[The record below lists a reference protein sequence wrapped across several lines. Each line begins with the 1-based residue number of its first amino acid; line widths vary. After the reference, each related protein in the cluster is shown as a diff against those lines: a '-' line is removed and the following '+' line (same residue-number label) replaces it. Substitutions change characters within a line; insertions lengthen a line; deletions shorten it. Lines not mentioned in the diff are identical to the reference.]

1 MRLWDR
7 ALTGTEAARTA
18 ILDASDPGLVADLRL
33 LDGAG
38 RTTADATGNH
48 TAELVGSVAWIAYA
62 DVMKGGIGNATYV
75 VDHVGDQA
83 LEGLSAGLDTARA
96 AIDWTLRAHLENL
109 TLIGAATLAA
119 PAHPAGHAHP

>member
-62 DVMKGGIGNATYV
+62 DVMKGGIGNETYV

-83 LEGLSAGLDTARA
+83 LEEIGRAPGRERGCQNVEISVVAGT
-96 AIDWTLRAHLENL
+96 IKKKQT
-109 TLIGAATLAA
+109 
-119 PAHPAGHAHP
+119 

>member
-38 RTTADATGNH
+38 RSTVDATGNH

-62 DVMKGGIGNATYV
+62 DVLKGAVGNDTYV
-75 VDHVGDQA
+75 VDHVAAQVPEGPSAA
-83 LEGLSAGLDTARA
+83 LHPESEKAAGGEREG
-96 AIDWTLRAHLENL
+96 
-109 TLIGAATLAA
+109 
-119 PAHPAGHAHP
+119 